1 MTTIYTAPSSAHPD
15 KDKLFGVLA
24 EFDSPQA
31 LVDAAAEVRKAGYKR
46 WDCYTPFPIHGL
58 DRVMAIP
65 KSILP
70 MVVGGAAASGALGAL
85 ALAWFCNAYDY
96 PMIFSGKPYWGLPA
110 HTAVAFPALVL
121 SGVVTSFMC
130 VWVFCGLPRF
140 HHPLFEMPQF
150 RRVTDNGFFL
160 AIEATDPCFSPVNT
174 AELLKGLG
182 AVDVE
187 LVKD

>member
-1 MTTIYTAPSSAHPD
+1 MTTIYTAPSSAHPN

-24 EFDSPQA
+24 EFASPQA
-31 LVDAAAEVRKAGYKR
+31 LVDAAAKVRKAGYKR
-46 WDCYTPFPIHGL
+46 WDCFSPFPIHGL
-58 DRVMAIP
+58 DRVMALP
-65 KSILP
+65 KSKIP
-70 MVVGGAAASGALGAL
+70 IIVFGSAASGCIGAF

-96 PMIFSGKPYWGLPA
+96 PMIFSGKPYWGMPA
-110 HTAVAFPALVL
+110 HTAVAFPAMIL

-150 RRVTDNGFFL
+150 RKVTDDGFFI
-160 AIEATDPCFSPVNT
+160 AIESTDPCFSPINT
-174 AELLKGLG
+174 AELLKTLG
-182 AVDVE
+182 ATSVE

>member
-1 MTTIYTAPSSAHPD
+1 MTTLATSSSSAGSEHAG
-15 KDKLFGVLA
+15 LFGVLA
-24 EFDSPQA
+24 EFDGPQS
-31 LVDAAAEVRKAGYKR
+31 LVDAAANIRTAGYRR

-58 DRVMAIP
+58 DKVMAIP
-65 KSILP
+65 RSILP
-70 MVVGGAAASGALGAL
+70 MVVAGAAASGAIGAL

-130 VWVFCGLPRF
+130 VFVFCALPRF

-150 RRVTDNGFFL
+150 RRVTDDGFFL

-174 AELLKGLG
+174 AELLRSLG
-182 AVDVE
+182 AVSVE